1 MAKWQFE
8 SCSVQS
14 VLFMTR
20 EESDFYIVGKWMGNI
35 RRIKFL
41 YFWVDRVVWGET
53 CNEFLFFLTI
63 FQKLGDYTIS
73 PMFDLDFRQERELKF
88 SLSITAIS
96 SHFLEKPL
104 RKENFISSIYFSHFS
119 TILLQSCRRS
129 QDTFP
134 HPFFF
139 INFKFKK
146 INVKI
151 ILQISFFYPTKS
163 TLTFCVS
170 FSIILII
177 NIHYHLY

>member
-1 MAKWQFE
+1 
-8 SCSVQS
+8 
-14 VLFMTR
+14 
-20 EESDFYIVGKWMGNI
+20 
-35 RRIKFL
+35 
-41 YFWVDRVVWGET
+41 
-53 CNEFLFFLTI
+53 
-63 FQKLGDYTIS
+63 
-73 PMFDLDFRQERELKF
+73 MFDLDFRQERELKF

-96 SHFLEKPL
+96 SHFLEKSL
-104 RKENFISSIYFSHFS
+104 RKENFISFFLIYFSHFS

-129 QDTFP
+129 QDTFL

-139 INFKFKK
+139 INFKFKE
-146 INVKI
+146 INVKII

>member
-1 MAKWQFE
+1 
-8 SCSVQS
+8 
-14 VLFMTR
+14 
-20 EESDFYIVGKWMGNI
+20 
-35 RRIKFL
+35 
-41 YFWVDRVVWGET
+41 
-53 CNEFLFFLTI
+53 
-63 FQKLGDYTIS
+63 
-73 PMFDLDFRQERELKF
+73 MFDLDFRQERELKF

-129 QDTFP
+129 QDTFLY
-134 HPFFF
+134 PFFF

-163 TLTFCVS
+163 TLTFCIS

>member
-1 MAKWQFE
+1 
-8 SCSVQS
+8 
-14 VLFMTR
+14 
-20 EESDFYIVGKWMGNI
+20 
-35 RRIKFL
+35 
-41 YFWVDRVVWGET
+41 
-53 CNEFLFFLTI
+53 
-63 FQKLGDYTIS
+63 
-73 PMFDLDFRQERELKF
+73 MFDLDFKQERELKF
-88 SLSITAIS
+88 FLSITAIP

-119 TILLQSCRRS
+119 TILLQSCRS

-151 ILQISFFYPTKS
+151 ILQIFFFYPTKS

>member
-1 MAKWQFE
+1 
-8 SCSVQS
+8 
-14 VLFMTR
+14 
-20 EESDFYIVGKWMGNI
+20 
-35 RRIKFL
+35 
-41 YFWVDRVVWGET
+41 
-53 CNEFLFFLTI
+53 
-63 FQKLGDYTIS
+63 
-73 PMFDLDFRQERELKF
+73 MFDLDFKQERELKF

-119 TILLQSCRRS
+119 TILLQSCRS
-129 QDTFP
+129 QDTFL

-151 ILQISFFYPTKS
+151 IILQISFFYPTKS
-163 TLTFCVS
+163 TLTFCIS